1 MIEFHSRVQFFH
13 QGERVHA
20 RLRRPVGI
28 QLKVDIFRICLRKEQ
43 IIRRFLRLNVQKFT
57 VMIVV
62 QKLNARLF
70 QNFSG
75 GIQIPAQPL
84 HRGFIRVI
92 KAVHSR
98 DDNIFCAEGFC
109 LFCNRLRLP
118 SDRSKIFMDARHTKS
133 RFFYKG
139 IPVIAAAFSDRHP
152 RRLREHPHQKRGRF
166 HHKTVQFDSIVACR
180 LDPPQRLCRLLFI
193 FRYCSKHDLLYC
205 FFHPSALL
213 TSYSLVLWN
222 FLQCVV

>member
-1 MIEFHSRVQFFH
+1 
-13 QGERVHA
+13 
-20 RLRRPVGI
+20 
-28 QLKVDIFRICLRKEQ
+28 
-43 IIRRFLRLNVQKFT
+43 
-57 VMIVV
+57 MIVV
-62 QKLNARLF
+62 QKRNARLL

-75 GIQIPAQPL
+75 DIQIPAQPL

-98 DDNIFCAEGFC
+98 DDNVFCAEGFC
-109 LFCNRLRLP
+109 LFHNRLRLP

-152 RRLREHPHQKRGRF
+152 RRLREHPHQKRGRL
-166 HHKTVQFDSIVACR
+166 HHKTVQFDSVVACR
-180 LDPPQRLCRLLFI
+180 PDPPQRLCRLLFI

-205 FFHPSALL
+205 LFHPSALL
-213 TSYSLVLWN
+213 TPYSLVLWN